1 MPQQILTHVYRL
13 QPTRAQHAALAKI
26 LKDQRFLYNAALQE
40 RRDAWRRAK
49 VSIGLNDQ
57 TRALTEIRGF
67 DPTYSGVPY
76 DVSKWTLKRLDD
88 AMRAFFKRVKAKAGK
103 AGFPRFRSEARWRSF
118 GFHQKDGLRVRNGRL
133 LFSGGIVG
141 GLRMRMHRPLPDD
154 AVLKSAVFTREG
166 NVWRVALTIKTE
178 TAPGHSRASTA
189 IGVDV
194 GVNWLAAT
202 SDGVF
207 FENHRPRRQREK
219 ALRRAARALA
229 RCQQG
234 SRRRRKVRAR
244 LQREQRHV
252 RNIRTTCMHDVANA
266 IARSASTI
274 FVEALN
280 LKNMTRSASGSLAE
294 PGVQVMQKRGLNRSL
309 ADAAPGRL
317 IAMLRYKAERAGVE
331 VVAIDPR
338 NTSRTC
344 SACGVVDAAQLGRD
358 RYRCGCGLDLQRDH
372 NAAINILQR
381 GFAVHEAAR
390 RLGDRNVAGRG
401 ERGPVNADPLAA

>member
-1 MPQQILTHVYRL
+1 MPQQLLTYVYRL
-13 QPTRAQHAALAKI
+13 QPTRVQHAALAKI

-49 VSIGLNDQ
+49 VSVGLNDQ
-57 TRALTEIRGF
+57 TKALTEIRGF
-67 DPTYSGVPY
+67 DSTYSGVPY
-76 DVSKWTLKRLDD
+76 DISKWTLKRLDD
-88 AMRAFFKRVKAKAGK
+88 AMQAFFKRVKAKAGK

-118 GFHQKDGLRVRNGRL
+118 GFHQKNGLRIRDGRL

-141 GLRMRMHRPLPDD
+141 TLRMRMHRPLPDD

-166 NVWRVALTIKTE
+166 NVWRVALTIATE
-178 TAPGHSRASTA
+178 TVVDHQKLNPAV
-189 IGVDV
+189 GVDV

-202 SDGVF
+202 SEGVL
-207 FENHRPRRQREK
+207 FENHRPRKQRAK

-234 SRRRRKVRAR
+234 SRRRRKIRAR

-252 RNIRTTCMHDVANA
+252 RNICTTRMHDVANA
-266 IARSASTI
+266 ILRSASTI

-280 LKNMTRSASGSLAE
+280 LRNMTRSASGTLAE
-294 PGVQVMQKRGLNRSL
+294 PGVQVAQKRGLNRSL

-317 IAMLRYKAERAGVE
+317 IAMLRYKAERAGGE
-331 VVAIDPR
+331 VIAVDPR

-344 SACGVVDAAQLGRD
+344 SACGTVDAAQLGRH

-381 GFAVHEAAR
+381 GLAAHEAAR
-390 RLGDRNVAGRG
+390 RLGDANVAGCG
-401 ERGPVNADPLAA
+401 VRGPANADPLAA